1 MVKAPLVQIV
11 VSLSAIIGTGFT
23 VIVYSNGV
31 PAHPSAI
38 GVIVYTKSWSELVLF
53 VIVWAGIAAV
63 VPEDV
68 YPERLLLSVAIH
80 ENVVPDTSA
89 VVVNSVDEAPEH
101 IDWDV
106 VVFVIIGVW
115 PKLIVTVSE
124 AGVSQLEPRVTVML
138 YVPNEFNWIVGSASE
153 AVVELANE

>member
-1 MVKAPLVQIV
+1 MPLEQIV
-11 VSLSAIIGTGFT
+11 SSLSAISGTGFT
-23 VIVYSNGV
+23 VMVYSNGV

-38 GVIVYTKSWSELVLF
+38 GVIVYTKSWSELVLL

-68 YPERLLLSVAIH
+68 YPDRLLLSVAIH
-80 ENVVPDTSA
+80 ENVVPVASA
-89 VVVNSVDEAPEH
+89 VTVNSVEESAEH
-101 IDWDV
+101 IAWDV

-115 PKLIVTVSE
+115 PKLIDTVSE
-124 AGVSQLEPRVTVML
+124 AGVSQFEPRVTVIL